1 MQDKKQYRRFKME
14 DNIVVLH
21 PLVLETDLAKK
32 TKEIIEK
39 IKKQN
44 EQRYKPVNDN

>member
-1 MQDKKQYRRFKME
+1 MK
-14 DNIVVLH
+14 DNITILYT
-21 PLVLETDLAKK
+21 LVLETDLARK